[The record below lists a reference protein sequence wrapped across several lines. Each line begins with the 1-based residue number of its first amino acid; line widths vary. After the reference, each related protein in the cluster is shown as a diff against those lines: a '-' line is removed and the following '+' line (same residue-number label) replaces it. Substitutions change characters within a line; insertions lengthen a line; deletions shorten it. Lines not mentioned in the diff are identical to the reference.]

1 MALGEKEYTEPCPV
15 SRRCGGCQLQ
25 RMPYA
30 EQLHHKQL
38 REIRLLGRFGHVE
51 EIIGM
56 ADPTH
61 YRNKVTA
68 AFALDARKKVISGV
82 YQSSSHRVVPVDS
95 CMIEDATADAIIVDI
110 RRMLPDFKIPVY
122 DERSSTGWLRHV
134 LVRRGFTTGQVMV
147 VLVAASPIFPTQK
160 HFVRKLTEL
169 HPEITT
175 VVLNINDRFGPVVLG
190 NREKV
195 LKGSGYIEDV
205 LCGKRFRISPGSF
218 YQINPVQTEILY
230 GTAIEY
236 AALTGEETVLDAY
249 CGIGTI
255 GITASDRAR
264 QVIGVELNRDAV
276 ADAIVNARLNGVKNC
291 WFTPGDAGE
300 YMRRMAEDGM
310 RPDVVFM
317 DPPRAGSDRKF
328 LTSLLKTEP
337 KRIVYVSCDPE
348 TMARDLGILT
358 ERGRYRVQK
367 IQPVDMFPFTDHVET
382 VVLLSKGEVDSKKIR
397 VEFSL
402 EDMDMSEF
410 QDGATYPQIK
420 EYVLE
425 HTGLKVSSLY
435 ISQIKRK
442 CGLEVGKNY
451 NLPKSE
457 DSRQPQCPPEKEKAI
472 REAFKYFGMI

>member
-358 ERGRYRVQK
+358 ERDRYHVRK

-382 VVLLSKGEVDSKKIR
+382 VCLLSKLSEAKNHISVK
-397 VEFSL
+397 V
-402 EDMDMSEF
+402 DMDEMDVTAAESK
-410 QDGATYPQIK
+410 ATYEEIQEWVQEK
-420 EYVLE
+420 YGF
-425 HTGLKVSSLY
+425 HVSHLN
-435 ISQIKRK
+435 IAKTKRK
-442 CGLEVGKNY
+442 CGIIERQNY

-457 DSRQPQCPPEKEKAI
+457 DSRSPETPPEKEKAI
-472 REAFKYFGMI
+472 KEAFSYFQMI